1 MSSPE
6 LPSSG
11 ILLVDKPKGVTSHDV
26 VSFARGLLHTKR
38 VGHAGTLDPMATGL
52 LILGFGNATRLLN
65 YLLGHNKTYE
75 AVIRLGESTN
85 TDDADGN
92 IIASAKSENTILSSS
107 NNANI
112 DEILKELRVVIE
124 KNFTGS
130 IMQTPTSFSAIKVNG
145 VRAYDLAREG
155 KDVHLEPREVF
166 IYDFSLLDAHFS
178 VGVSGAKVIDVRA
191 SVSCSSGTYIR
202 ALARDLG
209 RILGVGG
216 HLVSLRRTRIG
227 DFSIED
233 SRVLKLKS
241 VIRTF
246 TNKNG
251 VTQTRAKAVL
261 DDSYYSQGSC
271 ESQAAGDSSV
281 AGDSPS
287 ALPASSPLENTLNQR
302 LLSMFES
309 AKLTMQTVEVSEN
322 QAKDLR
328 FGRKITISAISA
340 KDATKNATKNAIAYV
355 KATKDEQNDVVAVLE
370 TAEKSQATASSS
382 STLFK
387 SQEKIE
393 KIEKNTNQIEAKPIV
408 VFVQSQFAGK
418 IDISVKMGLRQSGV

>member
-1 MSSPE
+1 M
-6 LPSSG
+6 PSSG

-85 TDDADGN
+85 TDDADGDVVSSADDEN
-92 IIASAKSENTILSSS
+92 GIINF
-107 NNANI
+107 ANI
-112 DEILKELRVVIE
+112 DEILKELRVVIA

-155 KDVHLEPREVF
+155 KDVHLEPREIF

-209 RILGVGG
+209 RVLGVGG

-271 ESQAAGDSSV
+271 ESQAASDSLVSGDSSV
-281 AGDSPS
+281 
-287 ALPASSPLENTLNQR
+287 ALPASSPLENTLNQC

-328 FGRKITISAISA
+328 FGRKITISAIS
-340 KDATKNATKNAIAYV
+340 TKNAAKNAIAYV
-355 KATKDEQNDVVAVLE
+355 KATKDEQNDVVAVLQ
-370 TAEKSQATASSS
+370 TAQKRQTTADLSRTVSISQA
-382 STLFK
+382 
-387 SQEKIE
+387 KITTTNE

-408 VFVQSQFAGK
+408 VFVQS
-418 IDISVKMGLRQSGV
+418 

>member
-1 MSSPE
+1 MQSSSKM
-6 LPSSG
+6 PSSG

-85 TDDADGN
+85 TDDADGDVVSSADDEN
-92 IIASAKSENTILSSS
+92 GIINF
-107 NNANI
+107 ANI
-112 DEILKELRVVIE
+112 DEILKELRVVIA

-155 KDVHLEPREVF
+155 KDVHLEPREIF

-209 RILGVGG
+209 RVLGVGG

-246 TNKNG
+246 TDKNG

-261 DDSYYSQGSC
+261 DDSYYLQGSC
-271 ESQAAGDSSV
+271 ESQA

-340 KDATKNATKNAIAYV
+340 KNATKNAAKNAIAYV

-393 KIEKNTNQIEAKPIV
+393 KNTNQIEAKPIV
-408 VFVQSQFAGK
+408 VFVQS
-418 IDISVKMGLRQSGV
+418 

>member
-1 MSSPE
+1 MQSSSKM
-6 LPSSG
+6 PSSG

-85 TDDADGN
+85 TDDADGDVVSSADDEN
-92 IIASAKSENTILSSS
+92 GIINF
-107 NNANI
+107 ANI

-271 ESQAAGDSSV
+271 ESQAAGDSR
-281 AGDSPS
+281 A

-340 KDATKNATKNAIAYV
+340 KDATKNAIAYV
-355 KATKDEQNDVVAVLE
+355 KAAKDEQNDVVAVLQ
-370 TAEKSQATASSS
+370 TAQKRQATADLSRTVSI
-382 STLFK
+382 
-387 SQEKIE
+387 SQAKITTTNE

-418 IDISVKMGLRQSGV
+418 IDVSVKMGLRQSGV

>member
-1 MSSPE
+1 MQSSSKM
-6 LPSSG
+6 PSSG

-85 TDDADGN
+85 TDDADGDVVSSADDEN
-92 IIASAKSENTILSSS
+92 GIINF
-107 NNANI
+107 ANI
-112 DEILKELRVVIE
+112 DEILKELRVVIA

-209 RILGVGG
+209 RVLGVGG

-251 VTQTRAKAVL
+251 VTQTHAKAVL
-261 DDSYYSQGSC
+261 DDSYYLQGLC
-271 ESQAAGDSSV
+271 ESQAAGDS
-281 AGDSPS
+281 PS
-287 ALPASSPLENTLNQR
+287 ASPASSPLENTLNQR

-340 KDATKNATKNAIAYV
+340 KNATKNAIAYV

-408 VFVQSQFAGK
+408 VFVQS
-418 IDISVKMGLRQSGV
+418 

>member
-6 LPSSG
+6 LPSSSKVPSSG

-92 IIASAKSENTILSSS
+92 VVSSVDDENGIINF
-107 NNANI
+107 ANI
-112 DEILKELRVVIE
+112 DEILKELRVVIA

-155 KDVHLEPREVF
+155 KDVHLESREVF

-209 RILGVGG
+209 RVLGVGG

-246 TNKNG
+246 TSKNG

-261 DDSYYSQGSC
+261 DDLYYSQGSC
-271 ESQAAGDSSV
+271 DSLVSGDSS
-281 AGDSPS
+281 S
-287 ALPASSPLENTLNQR
+287 ALPASSPLENTLNQH

-328 FGRKITISAISA
+328 FGRKITIPTISA
-340 KDATKNATKNAIAYV
+340 KNAIAYV
-355 KATKDEQNDVVAVLE
+355 KAAKDEKNDVVAVLE
-370 TAEKSQATASSS
+370 VAQKSQA
-382 STLFK
+382 STRESITFYK
-387 SQEKIE
+387 SQENNENNEKIE
-393 KIEKNTNQIEAKPIV
+393 NNEKNTNQIEAKPIV
-408 VFVQSQFAGK
+408 VFVQS
-418 IDISVKMGLRQSGV
+418 

>member
-85 TDDADGN
+85 TDDADGDVVSSADDEN
-92 IIASAKSENTILSSS
+92 GIINF
-107 NNANI
+107 ANI
-112 DEILKELRVVIE
+112 DEILKELRAVIA

-209 RILGVGG
+209 RVLGVGG

-227 DFSIED
+227 EFSIED

-246 TNKNG
+246 TDKNG
-251 VTQTRAKAVL
+251 VVQSRAKAVL

-271 ESQAAGDSSV
+271 ESQA

-340 KDATKNATKNAIAYV
+340 KDATKDATKNAIAYV

-408 VFVQSQFAGK
+408 VFVQS
-418 IDISVKMGLRQSGV
+418 

>member
-1 MSSPE
+1 MSSSQTS
-6 LPSSG
+6 SSG

-26 VSFARGLLHTKR
+26 VSCARGLLHTKR

-65 YLLGHNKTYE
+65 YLLGHDKTYE

-85 TDDADGN
+85 TDDADGDVVSSVDDEN
-92 IIASAKSENTILSSS
+92 SILNSANT
-107 NNANI
+107 
-112 DEILKELRVVIE
+112 DEILKELRCVIA
-124 KNFTGS
+124 KNFTGH
-130 IMQTPTSFSAIKVNG
+130 IMQTPTAFSAIKING

-209 RILGVGG
+209 RVLGVGG

-246 TNKNG
+246 TDKNG
-251 VTQTRAKAVL
+251 VVQSRAKAVL

-271 ESQAAGDSSV
+271 DSLVS
-281 AGDSPS
+281 GDSPS
-287 ALPASSPLENTLNQR
+287 ASPASSPLENTLNQR

-408 VFVQSQFAGK
+408 VFVQS
-418 IDISVKMGLRQSGV
+418 

>member
-1 MSSPE
+1 MQSSSKM
-6 LPSSG
+6 PSSG

-85 TDDADGN
+85 TDDADGDVVSSADDEN
-92 IIASAKSENTILSSS
+92 GIINF
-107 NNANI
+107 ANI
-112 DEILKELRVVIE
+112 DEILKELRVVIA

-408 VFVQSQFAGK
+408 VFVQS
-418 IDISVKMGLRQSGV
+418 

>member
-1 MSSPE
+1 MQSSSKM
-6 LPSSG
+6 PSSG

-85 TDDADGN
+85 TDDADGDVISSADDEN
-92 IIASAKSENTILSSS
+92 GIINF
-107 NNANI
+107 ANI
-112 DEILKELRVVIE
+112 DEILKELRVVIA
-124 KNFTGS
+124 KNFAGS

-209 RILGVGG
+209 RVLGVGG

-261 DDSYYSQGSC
+261 DDSYYSQ
-271 ESQAAGDSSV
+271 AASDSLVS
-281 AGDSPS
+281 GDSPS

-328 FGRKITISAISA
+328 FGRKITISAISTKNAA
-340 KDATKNATKNAIAYV
+340 KNAAKNATKDAAKNVIAYV

-408 VFVQSQFAGK
+408 VFVQS
-418 IDISVKMGLRQSGV
+418 

>member
-1 MSSPE
+1 MQSSSKM
-6 LPSSG
+6 PSSG

-85 TDDADGN
+85 TDDADGDVVSSADDEN
-92 IIASAKSENTILSSS
+92 GIINF
-107 NNANI
+107 ANI
-112 DEILKELRVVIE
+112 DEILKELRVVIA

-209 RILGVGG
+209 RVLGVGG

-251 VTQTRAKAVL
+251 VVQSRVKAVL

-271 ESQAAGDSSV
+271 ESQAASDSLVSGDSSV
-281 AGDSPS
+281 AS
-287 ALPASSPLENTLNQR
+287 PASSPLENTLNQR

-340 KDATKNATKNAIAYV
+340 KNATKNAAKNAIAYV

-393 KIEKNTNQIEAKPIV
+393 KNTNQIEAKPIV
-408 VFVQSQFAGK
+408 VFVQS
-418 IDISVKMGLRQSGV
+418 

>member
-6 LPSSG
+6 LPSSSKVPSSG

-92 IIASAKSENTILSSS
+92 IIASAKSENTILSSL

-209 RILGVGG
+209 RVLGVGG

-246 TNKNG
+246 TDKNG
-251 VTQTRAKAVL
+251 VVQSRAKAVL

-271 ESQAAGDSSV
+271 ESQAAGDSLVS
-281 AGDSPS
+281 GDSPS

-408 VFVQSQFAGK
+408 VFVQS
-418 IDISVKMGLRQSGV
+418 

>member
-1 MSSPE
+1 M
-6 LPSSG
+6 PSSG

-85 TDDADGN
+85 TDDADGDVVSSADDEN
-92 IIASAKSENTILSSS
+92 GIINF
-107 NNANI
+107 ANI
-112 DEILKELRVVIE
+112 DEILKELRVVIA

-178 VGVSGAKVIDVRA
+178 VGVSGAKVIDVSA

-209 RILGVGG
+209 RVLGVGG

-261 DDSYYSQGSC
+261 DDSYY
-271 ESQAAGDSSV
+271 
-281 AGDSPS
+281 SPS

-340 KDATKNATKNAIAYV
+340 KDATKNAAKNAIAYV

-408 VFVQSQFAGK
+408 VFVQS
-418 IDISVKMGLRQSGV
+418 

>member
-1 MSSPE
+1 MQSSSKM
-6 LPSSG
+6 PSSG

-85 TDDADGN
+85 TDDADGDVVSSVDDEN
-92 IIASAKSENTILSSS
+92 GIINF
-107 NNANI
+107 ANI
-112 DEILKELRVVIE
+112 DEILKELRAVIA

-209 RILGVGG
+209 RVLGVGG

-261 DDSYYSQGSC
+261 DDSYYSQ
-271 ESQAAGDSSV
+271 AAGDSSV

-287 ALPASSPLENTLNQR
+287 ASPASSPLENTLNQR

-340 KDATKNATKNAIAYV
+340 KNAAKNAIAYV
-355 KATKDEQNDVVAVLE
+355 KAAKDEQNDVVAVLE

-408 VFVQSQFAGK
+408 VFVQS
-418 IDISVKMGLRQSGV
+418 

>member
-85 TDDADGN
+85 TDDADGDVVSSADDEN
-92 IIASAKSENTILSSS
+92 GIINF
-107 NNANI
+107 ANI
-112 DEILKELRVVIE
+112 DEILKELRVVIA

-155 KDVHLEPREVF
+155 KDVHLEPREIF

-209 RILGVGG
+209 RVLGVGG

-246 TNKNG
+246 TDKNG

-261 DDSYYSQGSC
+261 DDSYYLQGSC
-271 ESQAAGDSSV
+271 ESQA

-340 KDATKNATKNAIAYV
+340 KNATKNAAKNAIAYV

-393 KIEKNTNQIEAKPIV
+393 KNTNQIEAKPIV
-408 VFVQSQFAGK
+408 VFVQS
-418 IDISVKMGLRQSGV
+418 

>member
-85 TDDADGN
+85 TDDADGDVVSSADDEN
-92 IIASAKSENTILSSS
+92 GIINF
-107 NNANI
+107 ANI
-112 DEILKELRVVIE
+112 DEILKELRAVIA

-209 RILGVGG
+209 RVLGVGG

-271 ESQAAGDSSV
+271 ESQAAGDS
-281 AGDSPS
+281 PS

-322 QAKDLR
+322 QSKDLR

-340 KDATKNATKNAIAYV
+340 KDATKNAIAYV
-355 KATKDEQNDVVAVLE
+355 KAAKDEQNDVVAVLQ
-370 TAEKSQATASSS
+370 TAQKRQATADLSRTVSI
-382 STLFK
+382 
-387 SQEKIE
+387 SQAKITTTNE

-408 VFVQSQFAGK
+408 VFVQS
-418 IDISVKMGLRQSGV
+418 

>member
-92 IIASAKSENTILSSS
+92 IIASAKSENTILSYS

-209 RILGVGG
+209 RVLGVGG

-246 TNKNG
+246 TDKNG

-271 ESQAAGDSSV
+271 ESQAAGDSLVS
-281 AGDSPS
+281 GDSSS

-340 KDATKNATKNAIAYV
+340 KDATKNAIAYV

-387 SQEKIE
+387 SQEKSE

-408 VFVQSQFAGK
+408 VFVQNQFAGK

>member
-6 LPSSG
+6 LPSSSKVPSSG

-92 IIASAKSENTILSSS
+92 VVSSVDDENGIINF
-107 NNANI
+107 ANI
-112 DEILKELRVVIE
+112 DEILKELRVVIA

-155 KDVHLEPREVF
+155 KDVHLESREVF

-209 RILGVGG
+209 RVLGVGG

-261 DDSYYSQGSC
+261 DDLYYSQGSC
-271 ESQAAGDSSV
+271 DSLVSGDSS
-281 AGDSPS
+281 S
-287 ALPASSPLENTLNQR
+287 ALPASSPLENTLNQH

-328 FGRKITISAISA
+328 FGRKITIPTISA
-340 KDATKNATKNAIAYV
+340 KNAIAYV
-355 KATKDEQNDVVAVLE
+355 KAAKDEKNDVVAVLE
-370 TAEKSQATASSS
+370 VAQKSQA
-382 STLFK
+382 STRKSITFYK
-387 SQEKIE
+387 SQENNENNEKIE
-393 KIEKNTNQIEAKPIV
+393 NNEKNTNQIEAKPIV
-408 VFVQSQFAGK
+408 VFVQS
-418 IDISVKMGLRQSGV
+418 

>member
-6 LPSSG
+6 LPSSSKVPSSG

-92 IIASAKSENTILSSS
+92 VVSSVDDENGIINF
-107 NNANI
+107 ANI
-112 DEILKELRVVIE
+112 DEILKELRVVIA

-209 RILGVGG
+209 RVLGVGG

-246 TNKNG
+246 TSKNG
-251 VTQTRAKAVL
+251 VTQTRAKVVL
-261 DDSYYSQGSC
+261 DDLYYSQGSC
-271 ESQAAGDSSV
+271 ESQA

-340 KDATKNATKNAIAYV
+340 KDATKNAIAYV
-355 KATKDEQNDVVAVLE
+355 KAAKDEQNDVVAVLQ
-370 TAEKSQATASSS
+370 TAQKRQATADLSRTVSI
-382 STLFK
+382 
-387 SQEKIE
+387 SQAKITTTNE

-408 VFVQSQFAGK
+408 VFVQS
-418 IDISVKMGLRQSGV
+418 

>member
-1 MSSPE
+1 MQSSSKM
-6 LPSSG
+6 PSSG

-85 TDDADGN
+85 TDDADGDVVSSADDEN
-92 IIASAKSENTILSSS
+92 GIINF
-107 NNANI
+107 ANI
-112 DEILKELRVVIE
+112 DEILKELRVVIA

-155 KDVHLEPREVF
+155 KDVHLEPREVV
-166 IYDFSLLDAHFS
+166 IHDFSLLDARFN
-178 VGVSGAKVIDVRA
+178 VGVSGVKVVDVRA

-209 RILGVGG
+209 RVLGVGG

-251 VTQTRAKAVL
+251 VVQSRAKAVL
-261 DDSYYSQGSC
+261 DDSYYSQDSC
-271 ESQAAGDSSV
+271 ESQAAGDSLVS
-281 AGDSPS
+281 GDSPS
-287 ALPASSPLENTLNQR
+287 ASPASSPLENTLNQR

-340 KDATKNATKNAIAYV
+340 KDATKDATKNAIAYV

-408 VFVQSQFAGK
+408 VFVQS
-418 IDISVKMGLRQSGV
+418 

>member
-85 TDDADGN
+85 TDDADGDVVSSVDDEN
-92 IIASAKSENTILSSS
+92 GIINF
-107 NNANI
+107 ANI
-112 DEILKELRVVIE
+112 DEILKELRVVIA

-209 RILGVGG
+209 RVLGVGG

-251 VTQTRAKAVL
+251 VVQSRAKAVL
-261 DDSYYSQGSC
+261 DDSYYSQ
-271 ESQAAGDSSV
+271 AAGDSSV
-281 AGDSPS
+281 

-328 FGRKITISAISA
+328 FGRKITISAISTKNA
-340 KDATKNATKNAIAYV
+340 AKNATKNAIAYV

-408 VFVQSQFAGK
+408 VFVQS
-418 IDISVKMGLRQSGV
+418 

>member
-1 MSSPE
+1 MQSSSKM
-6 LPSSG
+6 PSSG

-85 TDDADGN
+85 TDDADGDVVSSVDDEN
-92 IIASAKSENTILSSS
+92 GIINF
-107 NNANI
+107 ANI
-112 DEILKELRVVIE
+112 DEILKELRVVIA

-209 RILGVGG
+209 RVLGVGG

-271 ESQAAGDSSV
+271 ESQAAGDS
-281 AGDSPS
+281 PS
-287 ALPASSPLENTLNQR
+287 ASPASSPLENTLNQR

-340 KDATKNATKNAIAYV
+340 KDATKDATKNAIAYV

-408 VFVQSQFAGK
+408 VFVQS
-418 IDISVKMGLRQSGV
+418 

>member
-6 LPSSG
+6 LPSSSKVPSSG

-92 IIASAKSENTILSSS
+92 VVSSVDDENGIINF
-107 NNANI
+107 ANI
-112 DEILKELRVVIE
+112 DEILKELRVVIA

-209 RILGVGG
+209 RVLGVGG

-246 TNKNG
+246 TSKNG
-251 VTQTRAKAVL
+251 VTQTRAKVVL
-261 DDSYYSQGSC
+261 DDLYYSQGSC
-271 ESQAAGDSSV
+271 ESQAAGDSLVS
-281 AGDSPS
+281 GDSSS
-287 ALPASSPLENTLNQR
+287 ALPASSPLENTIDQH

-328 FGRKITISAISA
+328 FGRKITIPTISA
-340 KDATKNATKNAIAYV
+340 KNAIAYV
-355 KATKDEQNDVVAVLE
+355 KAAKDEQNDVVAVLQ
-370 TAEKSQATASSS
+370 TAQKRQATADLSRTVSI
-382 STLFK
+382 
-387 SQEKIE
+387 SQAKITTTNE

-408 VFVQSQFAGK
+408 VFVQS
-418 IDISVKMGLRQSGV
+418 

>member
-112 DEILKELRVVIE
+112 DEILKELRVVIA

-209 RILGVGG
+209 RVLGVGG

-271 ESQAAGDSSV
+271 ESQAAGDSR
-281 AGDSPS
+281 A

-340 KDATKNATKNAIAYV
+340 KDATKNAIAYV
-355 KATKDEQNDVVAVLE
+355 KAAKDEQNDVVAVLQ
-370 TAEKSQATASSS
+370 TAQKRQATADLSRTVSI
-382 STLFK
+382 
-387 SQEKIE
+387 SQAKITTTNE

-418 IDISVKMGLRQSGV
+418 IDVSVKMGLRQSGV